1 MNDMENKEK
10 IFLAKIQLL
19 INTFDEIDDIVTNNP
34 NDQQAI
40 DFEISDYLHLL
51 QNEDLS
57 DESML
62 EVSKKLRNA
71 RIKRNQLQ
79 NTSQLIKAYTDNKS
93 KLAYQNNRYCM
104 ENAIKNVVN
113 RLNQDYNYRVL
124 DTNDIL
130 EIKNE
135 KPLVVTKEKSKI
147 TKETLEEMINC
158 GMKTNE
164 IALALNC
171 SPSNISHLKK
181 TYSLG
186 TRNYTKRGE

>member
-1 MNDMENKEK
+1 MCDLENKEK

-19 INTFDEIDDIVTNNP
+19 MNTFEEIDEIVANNP

-62 EVSKKLRNA
+62 EISKKLKNA
-71 RIKRNQLQ
+71 RIKRSQLQ
-79 NTSQLIKAYTDNKS
+79 NTAQLIKAYTDNKS

-135 KPLVVTKEKSKI
+135 KPLVVTKEKHKI
-147 TKETLEEMINC
+147 TKEELEEMINR
-158 GMKTNE
+158 GMKTKE

-171 SPSNISHLKK
+171 CDSNISHLKK
-181 TYSLG
+181 LYGLG
-186 TRNYTKRGE
+186 TRNYTKRS

>member
-181 TYSLG
+181 TYGLG

>member
-19 INTFDEIDDIVTNNP
+19 INTFEEIDDIVANNP

-181 TYSLG
+181 IYGLG
-186 TRNYTKRGE
+186 TRNYTKRGA

>member
-1 MNDMENKEK
+1 MCDLENKEK

-19 INTFDEIDDIVTNNP
+19 MNTFEEIDEIVENNP
-34 NDQQAI
+34 NDQQSV
-40 DFEISDYLHLL
+40 DYEISDYLHLL

-62 EVSKKLRNA
+62 EISKKLKNA
-71 RIKRNQLQ
+71 RIKRSQLQ
-79 NTSQLIKAYTDNKS
+79 NTAQLIKAYTDNKS

-135 KPLVVTKEKSKI
+135 KPLVVTKEKHKI
-147 TKETLEEMINC
+147 TKEELEEMINR
-158 GMKTNE
+158 GMKTKE

-171 SPSNISHLKK
+171 CDSNISHLKK
-181 TYSLG
+181 LYGLG